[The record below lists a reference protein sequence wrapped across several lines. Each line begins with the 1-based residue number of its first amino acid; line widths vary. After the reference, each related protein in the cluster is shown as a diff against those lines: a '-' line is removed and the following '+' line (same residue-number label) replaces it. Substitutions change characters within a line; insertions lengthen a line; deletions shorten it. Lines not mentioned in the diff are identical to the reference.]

1 MKDKKNALIV
11 EDEPE
16 HLKNFKDLLKG
27 MGFNCETAV
36 NGREAIEEARL
47 LKPLVIMLDLTLPDM
62 DGTEVCRLIKNDPEI
77 EDTIV
82 IMLTD
87 RSVSDETIM
96 KVFEAGAT
104 DCFFKTLSKMTSKV
118 RLMNLLKA
126 QIQTEQLMRQKA
138 ELEEANRHL
147 QKLLKER
154 EELEEHLKIYNEQLE
169 ATIKKKVNEALE
181 AQSKISYLDTKSTNL
196 EQALRDKETLLKEV
210 HHRVKNNLQI
220 ISSLLSLQM
229 NTITDKKVLDTF
241 KDSVNRIKSMAL
253 VHEKLYQSSDLST
266 LNAREY
272 FDELITNLVQ
282 SFESSSLGEI
292 RTRLDIRVEG
302 FDVDMMISCSLIVCE
317 LVSNAMKYAFPDG
330 RKGEIGL
337 YFDYKDGEYILTY
350 WDNGIGLPPDEEL
363 KKRRSMGWQLIN
375 DLAKRKL
382 HGRLEIDRSK
392 GTKITIT
399 FRPVKQATTLK

>member
-1 MKDKKNALIV
+1 MRDKNTALIV
-11 EDEPE
+11 DDEPE

-27 MGFNCETAV
+27 MGFRCETAV
-36 NGREAIEEARL
+36 NGKEALEEARL
-47 LKPLVIMLDLTLPDM
+47 LKPLIVMLDLTLPDM
-62 DGTEVCRLIKNDPEI
+62 EGTEVCRLIKEDPELS
-77 EDTIV
+77 DTIV
-82 IMLTD
+82 IILTD
-87 RSVSDETIM
+87 RFVSDETIT

-104 DCFFKTLSKMTSKV
+104 DCFFKTLSRMTGKV
-118 RLMNLLKA
+118 RLMNILKM
-126 QIQTEQLMRQKA
+126 QIQTEHLLRQKA
-138 ELEEANRHL
+138 ELEQANLHL

-154 EELEEHLKIYNEQLE
+154 EELEEHLKLYNEKLE
-169 ATIKKKVNEALE
+169 ATIQKKVQEALE
-181 AQSKISYLDTKSTNL
+181 AQSRISYLDTKSTTL

-229 NTITDKKVLDTF
+229 NTINDPKVLDTF

-272 FDELITNLVQ
+272 FDELITNIVQ
-282 SFESSSLGEI
+282 SFESNILGEI
-292 RTRLDIRVEG
+292 RTKLDIRVEG

-317 LVSNAMKYAFPDG
+317 LVSNAMKYAFSDG

-337 YFDYKDGEYILTY
+337 YFDYKGGEYILTY